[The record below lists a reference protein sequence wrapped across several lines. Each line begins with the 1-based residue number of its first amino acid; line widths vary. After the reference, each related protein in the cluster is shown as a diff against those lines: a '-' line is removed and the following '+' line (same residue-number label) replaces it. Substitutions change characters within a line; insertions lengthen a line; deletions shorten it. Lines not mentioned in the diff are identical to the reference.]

1 MTGAL
6 LKGNLRL
13 LLDRPALKR
22 IFGALEGMEARVV
35 GGAVRNALLGEPV
48 ADIDLAVAAP
58 PEIVVEKAERAGLR
72 AVPTGIEHGTVTLV
86 LEGAHFEVTSLR
98 EDIETD
104 GRRAKVRFGSDFA
117 ADAHR
122 RDFTIN
128 ALSVDA
134 RGEIFDYVG
143 GLDDL
148 ARRRVRFI
156 GDPRRRIAEDYLR
169 ILRFFRFSAC
179 YGEGPLDADSLAA
192 CIALRDGMAQLSRE
206 RLGGEILKTLSF
218 PRSATVVETMSQA
231 GLLAFLP
238 VAPWPAR
245 HRRLAAILAARNQ
258 SDSLLSLAAL
268 ALHSIS
274 DADRLSEALRLSRA
288 QKRRLVR
295 IAEVAAA
302 WHGAAKAPAPA
313 QLREQLFRHGAP
325 AARDALLL
333 IQAESPAGPNDHD
346 FLAAEA
352 FLRDT
357 PAPQAPFAAADLLA
371 RGVRQG
377 AGLGAALK
385 RLQAAW
391 IRAGFP
397 HDPKRIATLI
407 DAACATGA
415 QESGSQETGRQE
427 SGWTRRER

>member
-1 MTGAL
+1 MTGDI
-6 LKGNLRL
+6 RL
-13 LLDRPALKR
+13 LLDRPALKKV
-22 IFGALEGMEARVV
+22 FSALEGVESRVV
-35 GGAVRNALLGEPV
+35 GGAVRNALLGQPV
-48 ADIDLAVAAP
+48 ADVDLAVAAA

-86 LEGAHFEVTSLR
+86 LDGAHFEVTSLR
-98 EDIETD
+98 EDVETD

-117 ADAHR
+117 ADAQR

-134 RGEIFDYVG
+134 QGRIYDYVG

-156 GDPRRRIAEDYLR
+156 GDPRQRIAEDYLR
-169 ILRFFRFSAC
+169 ILRFFRFSAG
-179 YGEGPLDADSLAA
+179 YGEGPLDPEGFAA
-192 CIALRDGMAQLSRE
+192 CIALRDGIDRLSRE
-206 RLGGEILKTLSF
+206 RLGGELLKTLSF
-218 PRSATVVETMSQA
+218 PRSAAIIETMSQA
-231 GLLAFLP
+231 GLLAFLD

-245 HRRLAAILAARNQ
+245 CLRLAAILSARNQ

-268 ALHSIS
+268 ALHSAS
-274 DADRLSEALRLSRA
+274 DAERLSEALRLSRA
-288 QKRRLVR
+288 QKRRLAK
-295 IAEVAAA
+295 IAEIAAA
-302 WHGAAKAPAPA
+302 WHGASAAPAPA
-313 QLREQLFRHGAP
+313 QLREQLFLYGGG

-333 IQAESPAGPNDHD
+333 IQAESPAGANDQD

-357 PAPQAPFAAADLLA
+357 PAPRAPFAAVDLLA

-397 HDPKRIATLI
+397 QDPKRIAALI
-407 DAACATGA
+407 DAACAAGP
-415 QESGSQETGRQE
+415 RE
-427 SGWTRRER
+427 SGWTRPRR

>member
-1 MTGAL
+1 MTGDI
-6 LKGNLRL
+6 RL
-13 LLDRPALKR
+13 LLDRPALKKV
-22 IFGALEGMEARVV
+22 FSALEGVESRVV
-35 GGAVRNALLGEPV
+35 GGAVRNALLGQPV
-48 ADIDLAVAAP
+48 ADVDLAVAAA

-86 LEGAHFEVTSLR
+86 LDGAHFEVTSLR
-98 EDIETD
+98 EDVETD

-117 ADAHR
+117 ADAQR

-134 RGEIFDYVG
+134 QGRIYDYVG

-156 GDPRRRIAEDYLR
+156 GDPRQRIAEDYLR
-169 ILRFFRFSAC
+169 ILRFFRFSAG
-179 YGEGPLDADSLAA
+179 YGEGPLDPEGFAA
-192 CIALRDGMAQLSRE
+192 CIALRDGIDRLSRE
-206 RLGGEILKTLSF
+206 RLGGELLKTLSF
-218 PRSATVVETMSQA
+218 PRSAAIIETMSQA
-231 GLLAFLP
+231 GLLAFLD

-245 HRRLAAILAARNQ
+245 CLRLAAILSARNQ

-268 ALHSIS
+268 ALHSAS
-274 DADRLSEALRLSRA
+274 DAERLSEALRLSRA
-288 QKRRLVR
+288 QKRRLAK
-295 IAEVAAA
+295 IAEIAAA
-302 WHGAAKAPAPA
+302 WHGASAAPAPA
-313 QLREQLFRHGAP
+313 QLREQLFLHGGG

-333 IQAESPAGPNDHD
+333 IQAESPAGANDQD

-357 PAPQAPFAAADLLA
+357 PAPRAPFAAVDLLA

-397 HDPKRIATLI
+397 QDPKRIAALI
-407 DAACATGA
+407 DAACAAGP
-415 QESGSQETGRQE
+415 RE
-427 SGWTRRER
+427 SGWTRPRR

>member
-1 MTGAL
+1 MSGAL
-6 LKGNLRL
+6 LNGNLRR
-13 LLDRPALKR
+13 LLDRPALKKV
-22 IFGALEGMEARVV
+22 FGALGGVEARVI
-35 GGAVRNALLGEPV
+35 GGAVRNALLGERI

-58 PEIVVEKAERAGLR
+58 PEIVVAKAESAGLR

-86 LEGAHFEVTSLR
+86 LDGAHFEVTSLR
-98 EDIETD
+98 EDVETD
-104 GRRAKVRFGSDFA
+104 GRRAKVRFGEDFA
-117 ADAHR
+117 ADAQR

-134 RGEIFDYVG
+134 RGRIYDYVG

-156 GDPRRRIAEDYLR
+156 GDPRRRIMEDYLR

-179 YGEGPLDADSLAA
+179 YGEGPLDAEGFAA
-192 CIALRDGMAQLSRE
+192 CVALRGGVAYLSRE
-206 RLGGEILKTLSF
+206 RLGGEMLKTLSF
-218 PRSATVVETMSQA
+218 PRSAAVIETMSQA
-231 GLLAFLP
+231 GLLAFLH

-245 HRRLAAILAARNQ
+245 NRRLAAILSAHEL
-258 SDSLLSLAAL
+258 SDPLLSLAAL
-268 ALHSIS
+268 ALHSAD
-274 DADRLSEALRLSRA
+274 DAERLGEALRLSRA
-288 QKRRLVR
+288 QTRRL
-295 IAEVAAA
+295 AEMAAAAAA
-302 WHGAAKAPAPA
+302 WHGATQAPSPA
-313 QLREQLFRHGAP
+313 QLREQIFLRGAQ

-333 IQAESPAGPNDHD
+333 IQAESPAGPNDQD
-346 FLAAEA
+346 FLAGQA

-357 PAPQAPFAAADLLA
+357 PAPKAPFAAADLLA

-397 HDPKRIATLI
+397 QDPKRVAALI
-407 DAACATGA
+407 DAACAQGP
-415 QESGSQETGRQE
+415 QESAPQE
-427 SGWTRRER
+427 SGWTRNRR

>member
-1 MTGAL
+1 MSGDI
-6 LKGNLRL
+6 RL

-22 IFGALEGMEARVV
+22 VFAALEGVEARVV
-35 GGAVRNALLGEPV
+35 GGAVRNALLGEPI

-58 PEIVVEKAERAGLR
+58 PEIVVEKAESAGLR

-86 LEGAHFEVTSLR
+86 LDGAHFEVTSLR
-98 EDIETD
+98 EDVETD
-104 GRRAKVRFGSDFA
+104 GRRAKVRFGEDFA
-117 ADAHR
+117 ADAQR

-134 RGEIFDYVG
+134 RGEIYDYVG

-156 GDPRRRIAEDYLR
+156 GDPRRRIMEDYLR

-179 YGEGPLDADSLAA
+179 YGAGLLDAEGFAA
-192 CIALRDGMAQLSRE
+192 CVALRDGIALLSRE
-206 RLGGEILKTLSF
+206 RLGGELLKTLSF
-218 PRSATVVETMSQA
+218 PRSAAVIETMSQA
-231 GLLAFLP
+231 GLLAFLS

-245 HRRLAAILAARNQ
+245 CRRLAAILSARNH

-268 ALHSIS
+268 ALHSAG
-274 DADRLSEALRLSRA
+274 DAERLAEALRLSRA
-288 QKRRLVR
+288 QKRRLADM
-295 IAEVAAA
+295 AEAAAA
-302 WHGAAKAPAPA
+302 WHGASKAPAPA
-313 QLREQLFRHGAP
+313 QLREQLFLRGAS

-333 IQAESPAGPNDHD
+333 IQAESAAAPDD
-346 FLAAEA
+346 RSFLAAES

-357 PAPQAPFAAADLLA
+357 PAPKAPFAAVDLLT

-397 HDPKRIATLI
+397 QDPKRVAALI
-407 DAACATGA
+407 DAACAQGP
-415 QESGSQETGRQE
+415 QESGPQE
-427 SGWTRRER
+427 SGWTRTQR